1 MSNYKWHPVSEQ
13 EKEEIKTNA
22 KKLLDEFSSKL
33 TKISIKEEKKEVG
46 ENLRPEG
53 KGWETNQD
61 FKEFMFDNAPEVD
74 DNLIIAEKGGWKK

>member
-1 MSNYKWHPVSEQ
+1 MSNYKWHAVSEQ

-33 TKISIKEEKKEVG
+33 TKVSIKEEKKEVE
-46 ENLRPEG
+46 ENLRSEG